1 MWYLERPSLFGP
13 SPVLSL
19 TFVAMTTASLW
30 SSRSSPTISSDL
42 PAEYTLAVSKKFTP
56 RSRAR
61 FIIRLALSISII
73 HSSELPKD
81 IVPRQMR
88 DTCNP
93 VDPSRLYSIEP
104 RGTFQGS
111 APFKSSMDNP
121 FDCRI
126 PKGFG
131 LPSLFEVCLIE
142 PELFFL
148 ES

>member
-1 MWYLERPSLFGP
+1 MWYLERPSLFSP

-30 SSRSSPTISSDL
+30 SLRSSPTISSDP

-61 FIIRLALSISII
+61 FTIGLALSISTI

-88 DTCNP
+88 DTCKP
-93 VDPSRLYSIEP
+93 VDPIRLYCIEP
-104 RGTFQGS
+104 DLGASKVELGL
-111 APFKSSMDNP
+111 
-121 FDCRI
+121 RI
-126 PKGFG
+126 PWTVHSSSREWGNFCVCS
-131 LPSLFEVCLIE
+131 PFSLSYV
-142 PELFFL
+142 
-148 ES
+148 